1 MLSVER
7 GKVEVKWSGVEEGV
21 ERYAKCI
28 ILLLLKKTSIYFYLY

>member
-7 GKVEVKWSGVEEGV
+7 GKVEVKWSGVKEGV
-21 ERYAKCI
+21 ECYAKCI